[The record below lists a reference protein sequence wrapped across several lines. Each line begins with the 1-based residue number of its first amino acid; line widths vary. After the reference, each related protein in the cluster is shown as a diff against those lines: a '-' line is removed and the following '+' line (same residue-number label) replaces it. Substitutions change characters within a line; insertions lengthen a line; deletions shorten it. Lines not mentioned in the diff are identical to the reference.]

1 MAFKTIVTLGP
12 SIIDKDKLKR
22 IDACGECIYRING
35 AHIDADQVPNMMAR
49 TRAILPN
56 AKIMIDLPGNK
67 IRTAKLSEP
76 IRLIRDESFILYDY
90 QTNYPGF
97 CGCLNKGDIVRAND
111 SIFTL
116 EVMEADKLS
125 AKMLSHSDGLLHSN
139 KGLHIKGVHKDIP
152 FLFEKDRRLMD
163 IADNHDV
170 DYLSLSYVRTAAD
183 VQEVKRALAKKDL
196 HLIAKVETQAA
207 IDNLQD
213 IFKEVESILVD
224 RGDLSM
230 DIDLIDLAFAQE
242 RIVKAALD
250 ADKNVYLA
258 TQFLKNMERN
268 PIPLI
273 SEVIDLCR
281 TVRSGIGG
289 IQLSEETAVGRYP
302 LESVKMV
309 FDAFKNSRGKD

>member
-1 MAFKTIVTLGP
+1 MNFRTIVTLGP
-12 SIIDKDKLKR
+12 AILNKERLEK

-35 AHIDADQVPNMMAR
+35 AHSHEDEVPKIISR

-67 IRTAKLSEP
+67 IRTASLSEP
-76 IRLIRDESFILYDY
+76 IRLIRGKSFIMHDY
-90 QTNYPGF
+90 QTNYAEF

-116 EVMEADKLS
+116 EVLEANRSFAKL
-125 AKMLSHSDGLLHSN
+125 LSHSDGLLYSN

-152 FLFEKDRRLMD
+152 FLFEKDHNLID
-163 IADNHDV
+163 IASKSNIE
-170 DYLSLSYVRTAAD
+170 YLSLSYVRTAED
-183 VQEVKRALAKKDL
+183 VQEVKNVLTKNEV

-207 IDNLQD
+207 IDNLQH
-213 IFKEVESILVD
+213 IFKEVESILID

-230 DIDLIDLAFAQE
+230 DIDLIDLGLAQE
-242 RIVKAALD
+242 KIIKAALE

-268 PIPLI
+268 PVPLI
-273 SEVIDLCR
+273 SEIIDLCR
-281 TVRSGIGG
+281 TVKLGIGG
-289 IQLSEETAVGRYP
+289 IQLSEETAIGRYP
-302 LESVKMV
+302 LESVKLI
-309 FDAFKNSRGKD
+309 FDAFKNSRIKD